1 MSNLSLGSTQ
11 RIGDVSVCGLSV
23 RLTEPVAMCDGIW
36 SLLGTA
42 NVSFRSTH

>member
-1 MSNLSLGSTQ
+1 MSSLLLGSTQ
-11 RIGDVSVCGLSV
+11 RIGEMSFCGLSV

-42 NVSFRSTH
+42 NVSY